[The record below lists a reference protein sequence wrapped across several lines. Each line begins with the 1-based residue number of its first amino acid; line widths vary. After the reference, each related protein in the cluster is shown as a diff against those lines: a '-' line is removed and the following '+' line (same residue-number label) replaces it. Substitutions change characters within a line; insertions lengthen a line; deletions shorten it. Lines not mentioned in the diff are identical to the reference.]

1 MAYTRK
7 NKRRGGGIFNLLTGR
22 SKKQASMTPTA
33 SNLKAKRNY
42 EMAHSKSKVANVLRK
57 PGQLT
62 YTNKERIESEYK
74 KAIDE
79 LKKIEKPRETA
90 SALRSVATSMRQALE
105 SDTARTAGAITI
117 TIPVAV
123 AQLAWKAMW
132 IFVAALTFIFID
144 LPTMGQMPVSPYV
157 LPNRGFN
164 TTESAYEGARRLTG
178 ANKAPT
184 DVTEYV

>member
-7 NKRRGGGIFNLLTGR
+7 TKRGGGIFNLLTG
-22 SKKQASMTPTA
+22 KAKTVTPAAPTA

-42 EMAHSKSKVANVLRK
+42 NLVHSKSKVANVLKK

-79 LKKIEKPRETA
+79 LKKIENPKETV
-90 SALRSVATSMRQALE
+90 SALKTIATSMKQALQSE
-105 SDTARTAGAITI
+105 EARTAGAITI
-117 TIPVAV
+117 TIPVGV

-132 IFVAALTFIFID
+132 IFVAALAFLFID
-144 LPTMGQMPVSPYV
+144 LPSMGQVPVSPY
-157 LPNRGFN
+157 LMPNRNFT
-164 TTESAYEGARRLTG
+164 TTERAYEGAKRYAG
-178 ANKAPT
+178 ANKAQNG
-184 DVTEYV
+184 VTEYV